1 MPPLRK
7 LNKHY
12 SAARLLLGLA
22 ILILAPHTI
31 QNISTPAGAATSA
44 PTRSISPGCCR
55 CSSIK
60 DFVDRS
66 VNNRTSPRSQPIYSF
81 ACKGFPFSIFSTS
94 SYPVGNV

>member
-31 QNISTPAGAATSA
+31 QNIPTPAGAATSA
-44 PTRSISPGCCR
+44 PTRSISLGCCR

-60 DFVDRS
+60 DFGRS
-66 VNNRTSPRSQPIYSF
+66 IGQQSNLSPQPADLF
-81 ACKGFPFSIFSTS
+81 VCL
-94 SYPVGNV
+94 